1 MSNSNMVKARN
12 ALINLQKFL
21 GEWSADLNRFL
32 GHISQQNQK
41 LNRNWNDPRQA
52 EYHKSWGVFE
62 EQQKQ
67 NHQIAQSI
75 SVDLQ
80 ELSKSMAIYLK
91 QNVHNKQAF
100 ERLKQ
105 VQGLTGWPA
114 SARQPVDVVE
124 LASDIKDYKK
134 ILDNFRQGLKDHL
147 HKIQSMITIIQQSI
161 SAPKINACRD
171 EAHKNIKSWL
181 LDTEKSTD
189 RLSGFIDAIHTD
201 LSRLI

>member
-1 MSNSNMVKARN
+1 MSNSNMIKARN
-12 ALINLQKFL
+12 ALINLQRFL

-52 EYHKSWGVFE
+52 LYHKSWGVFE
-62 EQQKQ
+62 EQQKK
-67 NHQIAQSI
+67 NHKIAQSI

-114 SARQPVDVVE
+114 SARQPVEVVT
-124 LASDIKDYKK
+124 LAGDIKDYKK
-134 ILDNFRQGLKDHL
+134 ILDNFRQGLKAHL
-147 HKIQSMITIIQQSI
+147 HKIIQELGNIQQSI
-161 SAPKINACRD
+161 SAPKVNACRVA
-171 EAHKNIKSWL
+171 AHKNIKSWL
-181 LDTEKSTD
+181 LNTEKSTD
-189 RLSGFIDAIHTD
+189 MLSGFIDEIHTD